1 MGNLQCNKKR
11 TVLPRHLKKIFY
23 LGYFPKY
30 SGKRVLCPLG
40 HIFNKVNRGIVKKPD
55 EVGS

>member
-1 MGNLQCNKKR
+1 MDNLLCNKKR

-23 LGYFPKY
+23 LGYFLIY
-30 SGKRVLCPLG
+30 SDKGVLYSLG